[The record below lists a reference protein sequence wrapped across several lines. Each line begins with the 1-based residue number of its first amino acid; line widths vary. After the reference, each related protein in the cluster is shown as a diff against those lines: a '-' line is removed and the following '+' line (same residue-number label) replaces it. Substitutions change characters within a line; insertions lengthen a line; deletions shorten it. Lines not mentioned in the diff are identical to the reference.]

1 LKLTIQTKF
10 ALMMLLLA
18 IIPSLVMWVAVN
30 RSLDA
35 YSALFT
41 EYIETAQSQIE
52 GLELADGENATQ
64 FLADIYSAIPK
75 ESSELLWRL
84 AMINMAVFLALF
96 GVILLAAKRASRQL
110 TDPLVDLVSAMTGYE
125 DGKDLEVKVH
135 TSDEIGILAQRFAL
149 MAGKISDLSAQL
161 KAPVDTDG
169 EVDAPPDEEAQTQK
183 TGLEYKT
190 GMEKALAQ
198 VKELDKNADEFLLL
212 IRHELKT
219 PLTSIIASSEALSSD
234 IPFDQEGRDN
244 FARII
249 QEEAQRLKRLIND
262 VMNLSSFKTGR
273 IPLRIEPVNLER
285 VVQQVLGAYGQLAKA
300 GHVQM
305 DMIDLPNDSRLFEIR
320 TDSDRFKQVLMNIVG
335 NAVKFTPKGGSVT
348 VRVDTIKKSFKGREK
363 SFARIAVS
371 DTGPG
376 IDPKQRKLVF
386 EKFQQLDNAR
396 EKGGLGLGMSIAKTL
411 IDELGGK
418 IWFAA
423 KPGEGAT
430 FYVTL
435 RIPNIRQ

>member
-1 LKLTIQTKF
+1 MKLTIQTKF
-10 ALMMLLLA
+10 ALTMLLLA

-30 RSLDA
+30 RSLNT

-64 FLADIYSAIPK
+64 FLADIYGAIPK

-96 GVILLAAKRASRQL
+96 GVILLVAKRASRQL
-110 TDPLVDLVSAMTGYE
+110 TNPLVDLVSAITGYE
-125 DGKDLEVKVH
+125 DGKNLEVNVH

-161 KAPVDTDG
+161 KAPVDTG
-169 EVDAPPDEEAQTQK
+169 GAVDAPPDEEAQTQK
-183 TGLEYKT
+183 TVGYKT

-262 VMNLSSFKTGR
+262 VMNLSSFKAGR
-273 IPLRIEPVNLER
+273 IPLRIEPVNLEQ
-285 VVQQVLGAYGQLAKA
+285 VVHQAVGAYGQLAKA

-305 DMIDLPNDSRLFEIR
+305 DIIDLPNDSRLFEIR

-348 VRVDTIKKSFKGREK
+348 VRVDTITKSLRGREK

-376 IDPKQRKLVF
+376 IDPKQRKMVF

-396 EKGGLGLGMSIAKTL
+396 EKGGLGLGMSIAKSL

-435 RIPNIRQ
+435 RIPNKAH